1 MYYGSYTFLIKLSK
15 LYLIELHMYTQ
26 QKNYHFLIE
35 ADEKLSLTTFVI
47 IKFFEFIKMFITFN
61 VR

>member
-1 MYYGSYTFLIKLSK
+1 
-15 LYLIELHMYTQ
+15 MYTQ